1 MEREDKSM
9 SKEFKKGD
17 RVKLL
22 QNVDYAKKG
31 MIGTYMVDYSE
42 DESGYKFIPVEFD
55 DKFEGGHGC
64 AGLTN
69 PDRGHYI
76 DPNVLKKIEPSHAF
90 TLVITSKGDHTDAK
104 LIHGK
109 HTDKWVWVDRYKED
123 EYSEV
128 AAIHAVIDKMF
139 PAGAPVP
146 AEEKPKRFT
155 GKAVFNGADRYF
167 TQGNVYTF
175 EDGSTMDDD
184 SDERGVL
191 LTYDDWKYWFEE
203 NFVVINNPEE
213 L

>member
-1 MEREDKSM
+1 M

-31 MIGTYMVDYSE
+31 MIGTCMVDYSE
-42 DESGYKFIPVEFD
+42 DEFGYKFIPVEFD
-55 DKFEGGHGC
+55 DKFDGGHGC

-139 PAGAPVP
+139 PAGAPIP

-155 GKAVFNGADRYF
+155 GKAVFNGSDRYF

-175 EDGSTMDDD
+175 KDGSTIDDD

>member
-1 MEREDKSM
+1 MK
-9 SKEFKKGD
+9 FKIGD
-17 RVKLL
+17 RVVLKK
-22 QNVDYAKKG
+22 DYCDAKAGMKG
-31 MIGTYMVDYSE
+31 VIKGC
-42 DESGYKFIPVEFD
+42 DEYRCAVEFD
-55 DKFEGGHGC
+55 NDFDGGHGC

-76 DPNVLKKIEPSHAF
+76 DPNVLKKEPSHAF

-146 AEEKPKRFT
+146 VEEKPKRFT

>member
-1 MEREDKSM
+1 M

-31 MIGTYMVDYSE
+31 MIGTCMVDYSE
-42 DESGYKFIPVEFD
+42 DEFGYKFIPVEFD
-55 DKFEGGHGC
+55 NDFDGGHGC

-123 EYSEV
+123 EYSEA
-128 AAIHAVIDKMF
+128 AAIHAVIEKMF
-139 PAGAPVP
+139 PADAPVP

-191 LTYDDWKYWFEE
+191 LTYDDWKHWFEE

>member
-1 MEREDKSM
+1 MK
-9 SKEFKKGD
+9 FKIGD
-17 RVKLL
+17 RVVLKK
-22 QNVDYAKKG
+22 DDCDAKAGMKG
-31 MIGTYMVDYSE
+31 VIKGC
-42 DESGYKFIPVEFD
+42 DEYRCAVEFD
-55 DKFEGGHGC
+55 NDFDGGHGC

-76 DPNVLKKIEPSHAF
+76 DPNVLKKEPSHAF

-139 PAGAPVP
+139 PSGAPVP

-191 LTYDDWKYWFEE
+191 LTYDDWKHWFEE

>member
-1 MEREDKSM
+1 MK
-9 SKEFKKGD
+9 FKIGD
-17 RVKLL
+17 RVVLKK
-22 QNVDYAKKG
+22 DYCDAKAGMKG
-31 MIGTYMVDYSE
+31 VIKGR
-42 DESGYKFIPVEFD
+42 DEYRCAVEFD
-55 DKFEGGHGC
+55 NDFDGGHGC

-76 DPNVLKKIEPSHAF
+76 DPNVLKKEPSHAF
-90 TLVITSKGDHTDAK
+90 TLVITSKEDHTDAK

-175 EDGSTMDDD
+175 EDGSTIDDD

>member
-1 MEREDKSM
+1 MK
-9 SKEFKKGD
+9 FKIGD
-17 RVKLL
+17 RVVLKK
-22 QNVDYAKKG
+22 DYCDAKAGMKG
-31 MIGTYMVDYSE
+31 VIKGC
-42 DESGYKFIPVEFD
+42 DEYRCAVEFD
-55 DKFEGGHGC
+55 NDFDGGHGC

-76 DPNVLKKIEPSHAF
+76 DPNVLKKEPSHAF

-139 PAGAPVP
+139 PSGAPVP

-191 LTYDDWKYWFEE
+191 LTYDDWKHWFEE

>member
-1 MEREDKSM
+1 MK
-9 SKEFKKGD
+9 FKIGD
-17 RVKLL
+17 RVVLT
-22 QNVDYAKKG
+22 QDYCDAKAGMNGIIKG
-31 MIGTYMVDYSE
+31 C
-42 DESGYKFIPVEFD
+42 DEYRCAVEFD
-55 DKFEGGHGC
+55 NDFDGGHGC

-90 TLVITSKGDHTDAK
+90 TLVITSKGDHTEAK
-104 LIHGK
+104 LLHGK
-109 HTDKWVWVDRYKED
+109 EIVQTAEVNCYKDD
-123 EYSEV
+123 EYSQP
-128 AAIHAVIDKMF
+128 AAIHAVIEKMF

>member
-1 MEREDKSM
+1 MK
-9 SKEFKKGD
+9 FKIGD
-17 RVKLL
+17 RVVLKK
-22 QNVDYAKKG
+22 DYCDAKAGMKG
-31 MIGTYMVDYSE
+31 VIKGC
-42 DESGYKFIPVEFD
+42 DEYRCAVEFD
-55 DKFEGGHGC
+55 NDFDGGHGC

-76 DPNVLKKIEPSHAF
+76 DPNVLKKEPSHAF

-109 HTDKWVWVDRYKED
+109 HTDKWVWVDRYERD

-191 LTYDDWKYWFEE
+191 LTYDDWKHWFEE

>member
-1 MEREDKSM
+1 M

-31 MIGTYMVDYSE
+31 MIGTCMVDYSE
-42 DESGYKFIPVEFD
+42 DEFGYKFIPVEFD
-55 DKFEGGHGC
+55 DKFDGGHGC

-104 LIHGK
+104 LIHDK

-128 AAIHAVIDKMF
+128 AAIHAVIEKMF

-146 AEEKPKRFT
+146 TEEKPKRFT

-191 LTYDDWKYWFEE
+191 LTYDDWKHWFEE

>member
-1 MEREDKSM
+1 MK
-9 SKEFKKGD
+9 FKIGD
-17 RVKLL
+17 RVVLKK
-22 QNVDYAKKG
+22 DYCDAKAGMKG
-31 MIGTYMVDYSE
+31 IIKGCEEYRCA
-42 DESGYKFIPVEFD
+42 VEFD
-55 DKFEGGHGC
+55 NDFDGGHGC

-90 TLVITSKGDHTDAK
+90 SLVITSKGDHTEAK
-104 LIHGK
+104 LLHGK
-109 HTDKWVWVDRYKED
+109 EIVQTAEVNRYKDD
-123 EYSEV
+123 EYSQP

-167 TQGNVYTF
+167 TQGNIYTF
-175 EDGSTMDDD
+175 EGGSTMDDD

-191 LTYDDWKYWFEE
+191 LTYDDWKHWFEE

>member
-1 MEREDKSM
+1 MK
-9 SKEFKKGD
+9 FKIGD
-17 RVKLL
+17 RVVLKK
-22 QNVDYAKKG
+22 DYCGARAGMKG
-31 MIGTYMVDYSE
+31 VIKGC
-42 DESGYKFIPVEFD
+42 DECRCAVEFD
-55 DKFEGGHGC
+55 NDFDGGHGC

-76 DPNVLKKIEPSHAF
+76 DPNVLKKEPSHAF

-139 PAGAPVP
+139 PSGAPVP

-155 GKAVFNGADRYF
+155 GKAVFNGSDRYF

>member
-1 MEREDKSM
+1 MK
-9 SKEFKKGD
+9 FKIGD
-17 RVKLL
+17 RVVLKK
-22 QNVDYAKKG
+22 DYCDAKAGMKG
-31 MIGTYMVDYSE
+31 VIKGC
-42 DESGYKFIPVEFD
+42 DEYRCAVEFD
-55 DKFEGGHGC
+55 NDFNGGHGC

-76 DPNVLKKIEPSHAF
+76 DPNVLKKEPSHAF

-139 PAGAPVP
+139 PSGAPVP

-155 GKAVFNGADRYF
+155 GKAVFNGSDRYF

>member
-1 MEREDKSM
+1 MK
-9 SKEFKKGD
+9 FKIGD
-17 RVKLL
+17 RVVLKK
-22 QNVDYAKKG
+22 DYCDAKAGMKG
-31 MIGTYMVDYSE
+31 VIKGCDAYSCA
-42 DESGYKFIPVEFD
+42 VEFD
-55 DKFEGGHGC
+55 NDFDGGHGC

-76 DPNVLKKIEPSHAF
+76 DPNVLKKEPSHAF

-139 PAGAPVP
+139 PSGAPVP

-191 LTYDDWKYWFEE
+191 LTYDDWKHWFEE

>member
-1 MEREDKSM
+1 MK
-9 SKEFKKGD
+9 FKIGD
-17 RVKLL
+17 RVVLKK
-22 QNVDYAKKG
+22 DYCDAKAGMKG
-31 MIGTYMVDYSE
+31 VIKGC
-42 DESGYKFIPVEFD
+42 DEYRCAVEFD
-55 DKFEGGHGC
+55 NDFDGGHGC

-76 DPNVLKKIEPSHAF
+76 DPNVLKKEPSHAF

-128 AAIHAVIDKMF
+128 AAIHAVIEKMF

-146 AEEKPKRFT
+146 VEEKPKRFT

-191 LTYDDWKYWFEE
+191 LTYDDWKHWFEE

>member
-1 MEREDKSM
+1 MK
-9 SKEFKKGD
+9 FKIGD
-17 RVKLL
+17 RVVLKK
-22 QNVDYAKKG
+22 DYCDAKAGMKG
-31 MIGTYMVDYSE
+31 VIKGC
-42 DESGYKFIPVEFD
+42 DEYRCAVEFD
-55 DKFEGGHGC
+55 NDFDGGHGC

-76 DPNVLKKIEPSHAF
+76 DPNVLKKEPSHAF

-139 PAGAPVP
+139 PSGAPVP

>member
-1 MEREDKSM
+1 MK
-9 SKEFKKGD
+9 FKIGD
-17 RVKLL
+17 RVVLKK
-22 QNVDYAKKG
+22 DYCDAKAWMKG
-31 MIGTYMVDYSE
+31 VIKGC
-42 DESGYKFIPVEFD
+42 DEYRCAVEFD
-55 DKFEGGHGC
+55 NDFDGGHGC

-76 DPNVLKKIEPSHAF
+76 DPNVLKKEPSHAF

-139 PAGAPVP
+139 PAGAPAP

-175 EDGSTMDDD
+175 EDGSTIDDD

-191 LTYDDWKYWFEE
+191 LTYDDWKHWFEE

>member
-1 MEREDKSM
+1 MK
-9 SKEFKKGD
+9 FKIGD
-17 RVKLL
+17 RVVLKK
-22 QNVDYAKKG
+22 DYCDAKAGMKG
-31 MIGTYMVDYSE
+31 VIKGC
-42 DESGYKFIPVEFD
+42 DEYRCAVEFD
-55 DKFEGGHGC
+55 NDFDGGHGC

-76 DPNVLKKIEPSHAF
+76 DPNVLKKEPSHAF
-90 TLVITSKGDHTDAK
+90 TLVITSKDDHTDAK

>member
-1 MEREDKSM
+1 MK
-9 SKEFKKGD
+9 FKIGD
-17 RVKLL
+17 RVVLKK
-22 QNVDYAKKG
+22 DYCDAKAGMKG
-31 MIGTYMVDYSE
+31 VIKGC
-42 DESGYKFIPVEFD
+42 DEYRCAVEFD
-55 DKFEGGHGC
+55 NDFDGGHGC

-76 DPNVLKKIEPSHAF
+76 DPNVLKKEPSHAF

-139 PAGAPVP
+139 PADAPVP

-155 GKAVFNGADRYF
+155 GKAVFNGSDRYF

-191 LTYDDWKYWFEE
+191 LTYDDWNHWFEE

>member
-1 MEREDKSM
+1 MK
-9 SKEFKKGD
+9 FKIGD
-17 RVKLL
+17 RVVLKK
-22 QNVDYAKKG
+22 DYCDAKAGMKG
-31 MIGTYMVDYSE
+31 VIKGC
-42 DESGYKFIPVEFD
+42 DEYRCAVEFD
-55 DKFEGGHGC
+55 NDVDGGHGC

-76 DPNVLKKIEPSHAF
+76 DPNVLKKEPSYAF

-139 PAGAPVP
+139 PSGAPVP

-155 GKAVFNGADRYF
+155 GKAVFNGSDRYF

>member
-1 MEREDKSM
+1 M

-31 MIGTYMVDYSE
+31 MIGTCMVDYSE
-42 DESGYKFIPVEFD
+42 DEFGYKFIPVEFD
-55 DKFEGGHGC
+55 DKFDGGHGC

-90 TLVITSKGDHTDAK
+90 TLVITSKGDHTEAK
-104 LIHGK
+104 LLHGK
-109 HTDKWVWVDRYKED
+109 EIVQTAEVNRYKDD
-123 EYSEV
+123 EYSQP

-191 LTYDDWKYWFEE
+191 LTYDDWKHWFEE

>member
-1 MEREDKSM
+1 MK
-9 SKEFKKGD
+9 FKIGD
-17 RVKLL
+17 RVVLKK
-22 QNVDYAKKG
+22 DYCDAKAGMKG
-31 MIGTYMVDYSE
+31 VIKGC
-42 DESGYKFIPVEFD
+42 DEYRCAVEFD
-55 DKFEGGHGC
+55 NDFDGGHGC

-76 DPNVLKKIEPSHAF
+76 DPNVLKKEPSHAF

-139 PAGAPVP
+139 PSGAPVP

-155 GKAVFNGADRYF
+155 GKAVFNGSDRYF
-167 TQGNVYTF
+167 TQGNVYAF

>member
-1 MEREDKSM
+1 MK
-9 SKEFKKGD
+9 FKIGD
-17 RVKLL
+17 RVVLKK
-22 QNVDYAKKG
+22 DYCDAKAGMKG
-31 MIGTYMVDYSE
+31 VIKGC
-42 DESGYKFIPVEFD
+42 DEYRCAVEFD
-55 DKFEGGHGC
+55 NDFDGGHGC

-76 DPNVLKKIEPSHAF
+76 DPNVLKKEPSHAF

-109 HTDKWVWVDRYKED
+109 HTDKWVWVDSYKED

-139 PAGAPVP
+139 PSGAPVP

-155 GKAVFNGADRYF
+155 GKAVFNGSDRYF

>member
-1 MEREDKSM
+1 M

-31 MIGTYMVDYSE
+31 MIGTCMVDYSE
-42 DESGYKFIPVEFD
+42 DEFGYKFIPVEFD

-90 TLVITSKGDHTDAK
+90 TLVITSKGDHTEAK
-104 LIHGK
+104 LLHGK
-109 HTDKWVWVDRYKED
+109 EIVQTAEVNRYKDD
-123 EYSEV
+123 EYSQP

-139 PAGAPVP
+139 PSGAPVP

-155 GKAVFNGADRYF
+155 GKAVFNGSDRYF

-203 NFVVINNPEE
+203 NFVVINNPAA

>member
-1 MEREDKSM
+1 M

-31 MIGTYMVDYSE
+31 MIGTCMVDYSE
-42 DESGYKFIPVEFD
+42 DEFGYKFIPVEFD

-146 AEEKPKRFT
+146 VEEKPKRFT

-191 LTYDDWKYWFEE
+191 LTYDDWKHWFEE

>member
-1 MEREDKSM
+1 MK
-9 SKEFKKGD
+9 FKIGD
-17 RVKLL
+17 RVVLKK
-22 QNVDYAKKG
+22 DYCDAKAGMKG
-31 MIGTYMVDYSE
+31 VIKGC
-42 DESGYKFIPVEFD
+42 DEYRCAVEFD
-55 DKFEGGHGC
+55 NDFDGGHGC

-76 DPNVLKKIEPSHAF
+76 DPNVLKKEPSHAF

-109 HTDKWVWVDRYKED
+109 HTDKWVWVDRYKDD

-155 GKAVFNGADRYF
+155 GKAVFNGSDRYF

>member
-1 MEREDKSM
+1 M
-9 SKEFKKGD
+9 SFKNFKKGD

-22 QNVDYAKKG
+22 RNVDYAKKG
-31 MIGTYMVDYSE
+31 MIGTCMVDYSE
-42 DESGYKFIPVEFD
+42 DESGYKFIPIEFD
-55 DKFEGGHGC
+55 DKFEGGHDCDGE
-64 AGLTN
+64 TIK
-69 PDRGHYI
+69 GHGHWIYPGYLEKL
-76 DPNVLKKIEPSHAF
+76 DPPHAF
-90 TLVITSKGDHTDAK
+90 TLVITSKGDHTEAK
-104 LIHGK
+104 LLHGK
-109 HTDKWVWVDRYKED
+109 EIVQTAEVNRYKDD
-123 EYSEV
+123 EYSQP

-184 SDERGVL
+184 SVERGVP

>member
-1 MEREDKSM
+1 MNLATNSSPLNLTMILSIVGAIVFTWVREDM
-9 SKEFKKGD
+9 DGP
-17 RVKLL
+17 R
-22 QNVDYAKKG
+22 A
-31 MIGTYMVDYSE
+31 
-42 DESGYKFIPVEFD
+42 IPVEFD
-55 DKFEGGHGC
+55 DKFDGGHGC

-90 TLVITSKGDHTDAK
+90 TLVITSKGDHTEAK
-104 LIHGK
+104 LLHGK
-109 HTDKWVWVDRYKED
+109 EIVQTAEVNRYKDD
-123 EYSEV
+123 EYSQP

-191 LTYDDWKYWFEE
+191 LTYDDWKHWFEE

>member
-1 MEREDKSM
+1 MK
-9 SKEFKKGD
+9 FKIGD
-17 RVKLL
+17 RVVLKK
-22 QNVDYAKKG
+22 DYCDAKAGMKG
-31 MIGTYMVDYSE
+31 VIKGC
-42 DESGYKFIPVEFD
+42 DEYRCAVEFD
-55 DKFEGGHGC
+55 NDFDGGHGC

-76 DPNVLKKIEPSHAF
+76 DPNVLKKEPSHAF

-191 LTYDDWKYWFEE
+191 LTYDDWKHWFEE

>member
-1 MEREDKSM
+1 M
-9 SKEFKKGD
+9 
-17 RVKLL
+17 
-22 QNVDYAKKG
+22 
-31 MIGTYMVDYSE
+31 
-42 DESGYKFIPVEFD
+42 EFD
-55 DKFEGGHGC
+55 NDFDGGHGC

-76 DPNVLKKIEPSHAF
+76 DPNVLKKEPSHAF

-139 PAGAPVP
+139 PSGAPVP

-191 LTYDDWKYWFEE
+191 LTYDDWKHWFEE

>member
-1 MEREDKSM
+1 MK
-9 SKEFKKGD
+9 FKIGD
-17 RVKLL
+17 RVVLKK
-22 QNVDYAKKG
+22 DYCDAKAGMKG
-31 MIGTYMVDYSE
+31 VIKGC
-42 DESGYKFIPVEFD
+42 DEYRCAVEFD
-55 DKFEGGHGC
+55 NDFDGGHGC

-76 DPNVLKKIEPSHAF
+76 DPNVLKKEPSHAF

-139 PAGAPVP
+139 PGGVPIP

-191 LTYDDWKYWFEE
+191 LTYDDWKHWFEE

>member
-1 MEREDKSM
+1 M
-9 SKEFKKGD
+9 SFKNFKKGD

-31 MIGTYMVDYSE
+31 MIGTCMEDYSE

-55 DKFEGGHGC
+55 NDFDGGHGC

-109 HTDKWVWVDRYKED
+109 HTDKWVWVDRYKGD

>member
-1 MEREDKSM
+1 MK
-9 SKEFKKGD
+9 FKIGD
-17 RVKLL
+17 RVVLKK
-22 QNVDYAKKG
+22 DYCDAKAGMKG
-31 MIGTYMVDYSE
+31 VIKGC
-42 DESGYKFIPVEFD
+42 DEYRCAVEFD
-55 DKFEGGHGC
+55 NDFDGGHGC

-76 DPNVLKKIEPSHAF
+76 DPNVLKKEPSHAF

>member
-1 MEREDKSM
+1 MK
-9 SKEFKKGD
+9 FKIGD
-17 RVKLL
+17 RVVLKK
-22 QNVDYAKKG
+22 DYCDAKAGMKG
-31 MIGTYMVDYSE
+31 VIKGC
-42 DESGYKFIPVEFD
+42 DEYRCAVEFD
-55 DKFEGGHGC
+55 NDFDGGHGC

-76 DPNVLKKIEPSHAF
+76 DPNVLKKEPSHAF

-139 PAGAPVP
+139 PSGAPVP

-191 LTYDDWKYWFEE
+191 LTYDDWNHWFEE

>member
-1 MEREDKSM
+1 MK
-9 SKEFKKGD
+9 FKIGD
-17 RVKLL
+17 RVVLKK
-22 QNVDYAKKG
+22 DYCDAKAGMKG
-31 MIGTYMVDYSE
+31 VIKGC
-42 DESGYKFIPVEFD
+42 DEYRCAVEFD
-55 DKFEGGHGC
+55 NDFDGGHGC

-76 DPNVLKKIEPSHAF
+76 DPNVLKKEPSHAF

-128 AAIHAVIDKMF
+128 AAIHAVIEKMF

-191 LTYDDWKYWFEE
+191 LTYDDWKHWFEE

>member
-1 MEREDKSM
+1 M

-31 MIGTYMVDYSE
+31 MIGTCMVDYSE
-42 DESGYKFIPVEFD
+42 DEFGYKFIFVEFD
-55 DKFEGGHGC
+55 NDFDGGHGC

-139 PAGAPVP
+139 PSGAPVP

-155 GKAVFNGADRYF
+155 GKAVFNGSDRYF

-191 LTYDDWKYWFEE
+191 LTYDDWKHWFEE

>member
-1 MEREDKSM
+1 MK
-9 SKEFKKGD
+9 FKIGD
-17 RVKLL
+17 RVVLKK
-22 QNVDYAKKG
+22 DYCDAKAGMKG
-31 MIGTYMVDYSE
+31 VIKGC
-42 DESGYKFIPVEFD
+42 DEYRCAVEFD
-55 DKFEGGHGC
+55 NDFDGGHGC

-76 DPNVLKKIEPSHAF
+76 DPNVLKKEPSHAF

-139 PAGAPVP
+139 PAGAPVL

-155 GKAVFNGADRYF
+155 GKAVFNGSDRYF

-203 NFVVINNPEE
+203 NFIVINNPEE

>member
-1 MEREDKSM
+1 M
-9 SKEFKKGD
+9 SFKNFKKGD

-31 MIGTYMVDYSE
+31 MIGTIMTDYSGHRY
-42 DESGYKFIPVEFD
+42 DYVSIAVEFD
-55 DKFEGGHGC
+55 EEFLGGHTC

-69 PDRGHYI
+69 EGHGHWIYPYEMELL
-76 DPNVLKKIEPSHAF
+76 DSPHAF
-90 TLVITSKGDHTDAK
+90 TLVITSKGDHTEAK
-104 LIHGK
+104 FLRGK
-109 HTDKWVWVDRYKED
+109 EIIKTAEVNRYKDD
-123 EYSEV
+123 EYSQP
-128 AAIHAVIDKMF
+128 AAIHAIVNKMF
-139 PAGAPVP
+139 PEDFAGVTRDEPEP
-146 AEEKPKRFT
+146 EEPLKFT